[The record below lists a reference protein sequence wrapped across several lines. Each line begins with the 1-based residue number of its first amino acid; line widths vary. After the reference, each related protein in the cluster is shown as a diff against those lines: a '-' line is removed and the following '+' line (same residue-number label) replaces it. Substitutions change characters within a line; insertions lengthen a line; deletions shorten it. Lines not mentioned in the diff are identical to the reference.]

1 MHSKSFAHWEIQ
13 KIDNNYILGVIFY
26 KILTVSSFKY
36 SMAVVETYKMIFYV
50 SGILKVFD
58 TAKGKG

>member
-1 MHSKSFAHWEIQ
+1 MNQ
-13 KIDNNYILGVIFY
+13 TYILGVIFY